1 MFAFLKAPPDAAPIS
16 DKRELDERYRYWRRH
31 ILLTIW
37 LGYALFYFT
46 RKSFNAAVPEIL
58 ASNVL
63 TRSDIG
69 LLATLFYITYG
80 LSKFFSG
87 IVSDRSDAA
96 IYGAGAYRYRGGEYP
111 VWFFHLAVGFR
122 AAVGAECLLPGLGLA
137 GVRPAADGL
146 VFADRTRRLVGA
158 VEYRA

>member
-16 DKRELDERYRYWRRH
+16 DKRELDARYRYWRRH

-58 ASNVL
+58 VSNVL

-87 IVSDRSDAA
+87 IVSDRSDA
-96 IYGAGAYRYRGGEYP
+96 RY
-111 VWFFHLAVGFR
+111 FM
-122 AAVGAECLLPGLGLA
+122 GLGLA
-137 GVRPAADGL
+137 GLRPTADGL
-146 VFADRTRRLVGA
+146 VFADRARRLVGA
-158 VEYRA
+158 MEYGA

>member
-1 MFAFLKAPPDAAPIS
+1 MVHGCASIYRCVTPERIADVRLLKAPPDAAPIS
-16 DKRELDERYRYWRRH
+16 DKRELDARYRYWRRH

-87 IVSDRSDAA
+87 IVSDRSDA
-96 IYGAGAYRYRGGEYP
+96 RY
-111 VWFFHLAVGFR
+111 FM
-122 AAVGAECLLPGLGLA
+122 GLGLIA
-137 GVRPAADGL
+137 TGVVNILFGFLPHYGL
-146 VFADRTRRLVGA
+146 SRCCGR
-158 VEYRA
+158 